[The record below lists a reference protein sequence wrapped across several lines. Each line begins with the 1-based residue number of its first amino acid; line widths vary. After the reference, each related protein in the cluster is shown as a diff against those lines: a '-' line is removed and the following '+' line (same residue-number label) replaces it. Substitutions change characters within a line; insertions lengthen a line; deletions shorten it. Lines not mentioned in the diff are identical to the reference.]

1 MLRHGHALV
10 LKAHV
15 FRAGLGQRVIDQ
27 SGEGLLPADLADDGR
42 TADGFFRRFG
52 VAAVGKIPAALA
64 GDERRT
70 LAHEAGGVIA
80 VGLARQQHR
89 VQLAQMGGDPFQ
101 MVHMASSF
109 TVPAPCP

>member
-1 MLRHGHALV
+1 MHHSRKLFTLGI
-10 LKAHV
+10 V
-15 FRAGLGQRVIDQ
+15 FRIEHL
-27 SGEGLLPADLADDGR
+27 R
-42 TADGFFRRFG
+42 TA